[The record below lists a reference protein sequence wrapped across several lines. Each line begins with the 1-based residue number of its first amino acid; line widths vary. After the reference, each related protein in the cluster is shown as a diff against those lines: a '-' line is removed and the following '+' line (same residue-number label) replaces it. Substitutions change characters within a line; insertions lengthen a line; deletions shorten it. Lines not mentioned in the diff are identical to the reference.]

1 MSRKKAR
8 DNAFKCIYELEF
20 IKDKSLDD
28 ILLNCYEENNNSEE
42 EKQYIQMILN
52 GVKENIEKIDSI
64 ILSKLKNW
72 SLDRIAKI
80 DLAILRLAI
89 YEILYVDS
97 IPNKVS
103 ANEAV
108 ELAKTYGNNDS
119 KSFVNGVIEM
129 ILNGVKENIE
139 KIDSIILSKLKN
151 WSLDRI
157 AKIDLAILR
166 LAIYEIL
173 YVDSIPNK
181 VSANEA
187 VELAKTYG
195 NNDSKSFVNGVIA
208 KVIEDKEDGNG
219 RKENI

>member
-28 ILLNCYEENNNSEE
+28 ILSNCYEENNNSEE
-42 EKQYIQMILN
+42 EKQYIQIILN

-89 YEILYVDS
+89 YEVLYVDS
-97 IPNKVS
+97 IP
-103 ANEAV
+103 
-108 ELAKTYGNNDS
+108 D
-119 KSFVNGVIEM
+119 
-129 ILNGVKENIE
+129 
-139 KIDSIILSKLKN
+139 
-151 WSLDRI
+151 
-157 AKIDLAILR
+157 
-166 LAIYEIL
+166 
-173 YVDSIPNK
+173 K

-208 KVIEDKEDGNG
+208 KVIEDKEDEDG

>member
-20 IKDKSLDD
+20 IKDKNLDD
-28 ILLNCYEENNNSEE
+28 ILLNCYEENNNSEG
-42 EKQYIQMILN
+42 EKQYIQMVLK
-52 GVKENIEKIDSI
+52 GVKENIEKIDNI

-97 IPNKVS
+97 IP
-103 ANEAV
+103 
-108 ELAKTYGNNDS
+108 D
-119 KSFVNGVIEM
+119 
-129 ILNGVKENIE
+129 
-139 KIDSIILSKLKN
+139 
-151 WSLDRI
+151 
-157 AKIDLAILR
+157 
-166 LAIYEIL
+166 
-173 YVDSIPNK
+173 K

-208 KVIEDKEDGNG
+208 KVIEDKEEENG

>member
-20 IKDKSLDD
+20 IKDKNLDD
-28 ILLNCYEENNNSEE
+28 ILSNCYEENNNSTE
-42 EKQYIQMILN
+42 EKEYIQMI
-52 GVKENIEKIDSI
+52 V
-64 ILSKLKNW
+64 
-72 SLDRIAKI
+72 
-80 DLAILRLAI
+80 
-89 YEILYVDS
+89 
-97 IPNKVS
+97 
-103 ANEAV
+103 
-108 ELAKTYGNNDS
+108 
-119 KSFVNGVIEM
+119 
-129 ILNGVKENIE
+129 NGVKENIE

-208 KVIEDKEDGNG
+208 KVIEDKEEENG

>member
-28 ILLNCYEENNNSEE
+28 ILSNCYEENNNSEE
-42 EKQYIQMILN
+42 EKQYIQIILN

-89 YEILYVDS
+89 YEVLYVDS
-97 IPNKVS
+97 IP
-103 ANEAV
+103 
-108 ELAKTYGNNDS
+108 D
-119 KSFVNGVIEM
+119 
-129 ILNGVKENIE
+129 
-139 KIDSIILSKLKN
+139 
-151 WSLDRI
+151 
-157 AKIDLAILR
+157 
-166 LAIYEIL
+166 
-173 YVDSIPNK
+173 K

-208 KVIEDKEDGNG
+208 KVIEDKEEENG

>member
-20 IKDKSLDD
+20 IKDKNLDD
-28 ILLNCYEENNNSEE
+28 ILLNCYEENNNSEG
-42 EKQYIQMILN
+42 EKQYIQMVLK
-52 GVKENIEKIDSI
+52 GVKENIEKIDNI

-89 YEILYVDS
+89 YEI
-97 IPNKVS
+97 I
-103 ANEAV
+103 
-108 ELAKTYGNNDS
+108 
-119 KSFVNGVIEM
+119 
-129 ILNGVKENIE
+129 
-139 KIDSIILSKLKN
+139 
-151 WSLDRI
+151 
-157 AKIDLAILR
+157 
-166 LAIYEIL
+166 

>member
-20 IKDKSLDD
+20 IKDKNLED
-28 ILLNCYEENNNSEE
+28 ILFNCYEENNNTSEE
-42 EKQYIQMILN
+42 KEYIEMILK
-52 GVKENIEKIDSI
+52 GVKDNIKNIDDI

-97 IPNKVS
+97 IP
-103 ANEAV
+103 
-108 ELAKTYGNNDS
+108 D
-119 KSFVNGVIEM
+119 
-129 ILNGVKENIE
+129 
-139 KIDSIILSKLKN
+139 
-151 WSLDRI
+151 
-157 AKIDLAILR
+157 
-166 LAIYEIL
+166 
-173 YVDSIPNK
+173 K

-208 KVIEDKEDGNG
+208 KVIEDKEDEDG